1 MCVCDGADTKSSIV
15 GRRVHIPGQKRHK
28 FGQSNSS
35 TEGSACDNLIAET
48 RCFVFH
54 SPFSGESVQLFK
66 KRFGVFCFVIFF

>member
-35 TEGSACDNLIAET
+35 TEGSASDNLIAET
-48 RCFVFH
+48 RCFVFEWRV
-54 SPFSGESVQLFK
+54 SATVQW
-66 KRFGVFCFVIFF
+66 RVSATV